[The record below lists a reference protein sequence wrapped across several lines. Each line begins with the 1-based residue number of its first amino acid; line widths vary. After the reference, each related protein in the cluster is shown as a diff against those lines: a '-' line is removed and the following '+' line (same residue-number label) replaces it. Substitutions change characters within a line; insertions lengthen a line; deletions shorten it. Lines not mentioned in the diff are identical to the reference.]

1 MKKELL
7 VSLIA
12 FSILGCINI
21 VAETLPIYKNPNATI
36 EDRVSDLISRM
47 TIEEKAGQLL
57 CPMGWEMYIKN
68 SDGSI
73 AISDKFRNQNSG
85 NMPVGAYWATLRADP
100 WTQKTLETGLSPK
113 ESAETLNMLQKFAV
127 DSTRLGIPFLFA
139 EELPHGHMAIGTTVF
154 PTGLGMAST
163 WNPAL
168 IYAAGEAVGSEAAS
182 MGVSIGYG
190 PVLDIARDPRWSRME
205 ETLGEDPYLA
215 GEIGSAYM
223 AGMQCPDNK
232 SGRQLFSTLKHFA
245 AYGIPDGGHNGAE
258 ASVGPIRLMSE
269 LLVPFKKAIENGAGS
284 VMTSYNTIDGIPC
297 TGNRFLLTDILRERW
312 GFKGI
317 VFSDLFSIDGMAG
330 LVAPDRSGAGAIA
343 LKAGV
348 DIDLGGSAFGEKTIQ
363 ALENGLVTE
372 DEIDLAVS
380 RILRIKFLA
389 GLFENP
395 YVNPDE
401 AEGAARNRA
410 HRELSREVARQS
422 ITLLKNDGTLPFN
435 RNNISKIAVI
445 GPNADTDY
453 NQLGDYTAPQ
463 DPEYVITVL
472 EGIKASA
479 EKNTKIN
486 YVKGCAI
493 RDTTMSDI
501 PAAVKAAK
509 EADVAVIVVGGSS
522 ARDFKTKYLETGAA
536 ENHDN
541 GKEIQLDMDCG
552 EGFDRATLELLGDQ
566 DNLLKEVIA
575 TGTPTVVIYIQ
586 GRPLDMTIAA
596 EKASALLTAWYP
608 GGEGG
613 TAIAD
618 VLFGD
623 YNPSGKL
630 PVTIPKSV
638 GQLPLYYYQ
647 SIHRDYMDID
657 GSPLYAFGHGL
668 SYTTFEYSDLEISET
683 DNGCDTICTIKCR
696 VTNTGK
702 YSGEEVIQLYIRD
715 VIASIAQPP
724 MLLKGFNK
732 VKLNPGES
740 KTIIF
745 PLTFKELSIYDSQLR
760 EIVEPGEFI
769 VMIGSASDDIRLK
782 GKFDIT
788 KSALENWNK
797 SLSE

>member
-297 TGNRFLLTDILRERW
+297 TGNRFLLTDILREQW

-435 RNNISKIAVI
+435 RDNISKIAVI

-696 VTNTGK
+696 VTNTSK

>member
-113 ESAETLNMLQKFAV
+113 ESAETLNILQKFAV

-395 YVNPDE
+395 YINPDE

-435 RNNISKIAVI
+435 RDNISKIAVI

-683 DNGCDTICTIKCR
+683 DNGCDTIYTIKCR

-745 PLTFKELSIYDSQLR
+745 PLTFKELSIYDSQLC

>member
-223 AGMQCPDNK
+223 AGMQSPDNK

-435 RNNISKIAVI
+435 RDNISKIAVI

-541 GKEIQLDMDCG
+541 SKEIQLDMDCG

-696 VTNTGK
+696 VTNTSK